1 MSETREDNDH
11 RHGKYLM
18 SGNDSNF
25 DSEELANAC
34 RRLGITGPLEPLL
47 RELKIKENPNVKESP
62 RKVTQ
67 KKDKK
72 SSSRTHR
79 DVADAEAY
87 LECNLQTANKAG
99 KNSFGQESWGRDS
112 GARDLSP
119 AEHRGLDSLGAV
131 QQMGDTDAGGS
142 SQMMHLASK
151 VCNEIL
157 TLSYA

>member
-1 MSETREDNDH
+1 MSETKEDNDHH

-18 SGNDSNF
+18 GGNDSHF

-47 RELKIKENPNVKESP
+47 RELKIKENTNVKESP
-62 RKVTQ
+62 RKVSQ
-67 KKDKK
+67 KREKK
-72 SSSRTHR
+72 SVTKAHR
-79 DVADAEAY
+79 DAAEMDAY

-119 AEHRGLDSLGAV
+119 AEPQRGLDSLGAV
-131 QQMGDTDAGGS
+131 QQMGDTDAGNS

-151 VCNEIL
+151 VCN
-157 TLSYA
+157 